1 VAAQGPRCSE
11 HDFLREPPTDAGL
24 AWHAIETE
32 LPGMNPDV
40 HLREYGLLRE
50 LLRRLL
56 VAELESSRGTGRTSR
71 LGCGAGAALDSLL
84 AAHRVDRRGR
94 CRLCRG
100 RGWWG
105 RRRVCLV
112 FLKAHYWL
120 RHSPGLLPAPLAR
133 ELGIELL
140 PLLFAAEPKKTPMR
154 SGTTADPCG
163 DPSLTPA
170 VPHPVPPRGLPEA
183 GWPDPDHGPS
193 ADPSPG
199 PGVAGLLTG
208 GLPWPCRAGVAR

>member
-1 VAAQGPRCSE
+1 MTWQ
-11 HDFLREPPTDAGL
+11 
-24 AWHAIETE
+24 AIETE

-50 LLRRLL
+50 LLRRFL

-120 RHSPGLLPAPLAR
+120 RHCPGLLPAPLAR

-140 PLLFAAEPKKTPMR
+140 PLLFAADPQKTPVR

-170 VPHPVPPRGLPEA
+170 VPHPVSPRGFPEV
-183 GWPDPDHGPS
+183 GWPDPDHGGAGVHLPDSPRPRRGPS

-199 PGVAGLLTG
+199 PGVALLPTG
-208 GLPWPCRAGVAR
+208 GLPWPHRAGVAR